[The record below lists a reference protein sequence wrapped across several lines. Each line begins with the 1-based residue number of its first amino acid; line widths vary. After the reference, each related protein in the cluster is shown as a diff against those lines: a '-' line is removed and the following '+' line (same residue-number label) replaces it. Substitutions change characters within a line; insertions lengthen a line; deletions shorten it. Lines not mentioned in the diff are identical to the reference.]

1 MTDVVVIVSER
12 DLEDVLTSLAREKRM
27 VFFAGLPGV
36 GKSLFN
42 RELARAAHAA
52 GRTVHLLQWDVVRP
66 AFVTPAI
73 DARYPEVAGLTHA
86 MIRKA
91 VGMWSR
97 MAAHRW
103 HLEHD
108 ASHILI
114 GEVPLLGCR
123 LLDLVQ
129 VQTDAAEDLLAGPD
143 VLFATPVPSVA
154 VRNIIE
160 GARGKTF
167 ANPTH
172 PRESADAPPALMR
185 RAWQEV
191 HRLAV
196 KLGAT
201 SSSTS
206 PIEGEAPFDPQA
218 YAAVYRHLLRHR
230 HAITISVNAPL
241 QPGKSV
247 YALDA
252 AATELVPRA
261 GEAEEIVAKLEQ
273 QYTPGQIERDVAGWF
288 EQV

>member
-1 MTDVVVIVSER
+1 MNVADEVVIASER
-12 DLEDVLTSLAREKRM
+12 DLESALASLAGEKRM

-36 GKSLFN
+36 GKSLFI
-42 RELARAAHAA
+42 RELAQAAHGA

-73 DARYPEVAGLTHA
+73 DARYPEVDGLTHA

-91 VGMWSR
+91 VGIWSR
-97 MAAHRW
+97 AAAYRW
-103 HLEHD
+103 HQEHD
-108 ASHILI
+108 AGHILV
-114 GEVPLLGCR
+114 GEVPLIGCR

-129 VQTDAAEDLLAGPD
+129 VQADTAEALLGGPD
-143 VLFATPVPSVA
+143 VVFATPVPSVA
-154 VRNIIE
+154 IRNVIE
-160 GARGKTF
+160 GARGRTF

-172 PRESADAPPALMR
+172 ARESADAPPPLMR

-201 SSSTS
+201 TPMS
-206 PIEGEAPFDPQA
+206 GEIPFDPQA

-230 HAITISVNAPL
+230 HALMVSVNVPL

-247 YALDA
+247 YALDV
-252 AATELVPRA
+252 AATELVPRS
-261 GEAEEIVAKLEQ
+261 GEAEELVARLEMRFM
-273 QYTPGQIERDVAGWF
+273 PEQIERDVAGWF
-288 EQV
+288 DQV